1 MTMAA
6 KTAGFSAAT
15 PRPRASSPATGP
27 WRPAADRLHGTLAVA
42 TLSGVALLAL
52 ASPAVEGVLV
62 GGAGAALLVGAALI
76 GVPHG
81 SSDFV
86 VAFRLM
92 RPRLGW
98 RWLPCFLV
106 LYLALV
112 GATLAAWW
120 IAPLPTLLG
129 FLAIS
134 GLHFGWGDLRTG
146 DHGSSPGLAVAVRAT
161 TPILPI
167 FLIHP
172 AGVAGFV
179 AALGG
184 VPEASVLR
192 VLLALRW
199 PLLLPWGAALLAIVL
214 PPLLAR
220 SASRGE
226 TRAAAELGAIALAA
240 AALPP
245 LLAFGLYFC
254 LVHAVRHML
263 DLAEEVFPR
272 RPGPAALLAAG
283 VVVPSGLACLGVLY
297 WTWDGLGGVSGTDAL
312 ITWGLRIVAALTVP
326 HMVLEGVAA
335 RRARQ
340 GRVGEPTESC
350 STPWD
355 NEAGLQGATHAVPLG
370 RG

>member
-15 PRPRASSPATGP
+15 PHLRASSPAAGP
-27 WRPAADRLHGTLAVA
+27 WRPAADRLHGVVAVA
-42 TLSGVALLAL
+42 ALTGAALVAL
-52 ASPAVEGVLV
+52 ASPGVERALIE
-62 GGAGAALLVGAALI
+62 GAGGALLVGAALI

-92 RPRLGW
+92 HPRLGW
-98 RWLPCFLV
+98 RWLPWFLV

-134 GLHFGWGDLRTG
+134 GLHFGWGDLRG
-146 DHGSSPGLAVAVRAT
+146 GAHGASPVLAAAVRAT

-184 VPEASVLR
+184 VSEDSVLA

-199 PLLLPWGAALLAIVL
+199 PLLLPWGAALLAVVL

-220 SASRGE
+220 SGPRAE

-272 RPGPAALLAAG
+272 RPTAAALLAAG
-283 VVVPSGLACLGVLY
+283 VVVPSGLVCLGVLF
-297 WTWDGLGGVSGTDAL
+297 WTWDGLGGVLGTDAL

-335 RRARQ
+335 RRA
-340 GRVGEPTESC
+340 GR
-350 STPWD
+350 D
-355 NEAGLQGATHAVPLG
+355 
-370 RG
+370 

>member
-15 PRPRASSPATGP
+15 PRQRASSTAAGP
-27 WRPAADRLHGTLAVA
+27 WRPAADRLHWAAAMTA
-42 TLSGVALLAL
+42 LSGAALLAL
-52 ASPAVEGVLV
+52 ASPAIEGHLVEGA
-62 GGAGAALLVGAALI
+62 GGALLVGAALI

-92 RPRLGW
+92 QPRLGW
-98 RWLPCFLV
+98 HWLPVFLA

-134 GLHFGWGDLRTG
+134 GLHFGWGDLRSG
-146 DHGSSPGLAVAVRAT
+146 GGRASPGLAFAVRAT

-172 AGVAGFV
+172 AGVAGFI

-184 VPEASVLR
+184 VAQGSVLQ

-199 PLLLPWGAALLAIVL
+199 PMLLPWGAALLAVAL

-220 SASRGE
+220 SAPRAE
-226 TRAAAELGAIALAA
+226 TRAATELGAIALAA

-272 RPGPAALLAAG
+272 RPGPAALLAAA
-283 VVVPSGLACLGVLY
+283 VVVPSGLTCLAVLD

-326 HMVLEGVAA
+326 HMVLEGAAA
-335 RRARQ
+335 RWA
-340 GRVGEPTESC
+340 GRT
-350 STPWD
+350 
-355 NEAGLQGATHAVPLG
+355 
-370 RG
+370 